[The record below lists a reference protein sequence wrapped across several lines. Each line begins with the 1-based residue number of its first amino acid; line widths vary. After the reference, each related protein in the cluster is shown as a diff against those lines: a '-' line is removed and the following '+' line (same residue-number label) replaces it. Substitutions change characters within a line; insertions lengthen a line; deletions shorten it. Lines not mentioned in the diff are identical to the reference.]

1 MKKICASAM
10 AALDIKDIKM
20 HFFLFFKNIF
30 VKSNA
35 KKEKEKKSY
44 CLIR

>member
-1 MKKICASAM
+1 MKKFCASAM

-35 KKEKEKKSY
+35 KKKKKKKA
-44 CLIR
+44 IV

>member
-1 MKKICASAM
+1 MKNFCASAM

-20 HFFLFFKNIF
+20 HFFLFLKNIF

-35 KKEKEKKSY
+35 KKKKK
-44 CLIR
+44 LLFN